1 MGLSKEMRMDLL
13 PIKKTV
19 LCADGYLLQYRTWTP
34 NGVPCATIILVNGI
48 MSHSGW
54 FQPLAE
60 SLLLAGFKLIGA
72 DRRGTGLNLEARGDA
87 PDAKTLID
95 DLKCVIESEDTKG
108 VPLHLVG
115 WCWGAVLAINFAAE
129 HESLLRSLVLLTP
142 GLYPTDL
149 VKANMRSQEQ
159 IRKSSLPTAPCLESP
174 IAETMFTD
182 GPFLESFIANDVQ
195 RTKYF
200 TPRFYNVMVK
210 MGMGASIRLMQIH
223 LPLLLVLADADQAT
237 DNIQTMRAFEQIKQ
251 PFKLVT
257 LYSAHGIQFDAPEHL
272 SHILASWIIG
282 SEHRGASPQEKHS
295 C

>member
-1 MGLSKEMRMDLL
+1 MGPL
-13 PIKKTV
+13 PIEKTV
-19 LCADGYLLQYRTWTP
+19 LCPDGYLLQYRTWMP
-34 NGVPCATIILVNGI
+34 SGIPCATIILVNGI
-48 MSHSGW
+48 MSHSRW

-95 DLKCVIESEDTKG
+95 DLKCVIDAEHTNG
-108 VPLHLVG
+108 VPLHLIG

-129 HESLLRSLVLLTP
+129 HESLLTSLVLLAP
-142 GLYPTDL
+142 GLYPTEVL
-149 VKANMRSQEQ
+149 KVNMRSQEQ
-159 IRKSSLPTAPCLESP
+159 IRKSSPPTTPCLESP

-182 GPFLESFIANDVQ
+182 GPFLKNFIANDTE
-195 RTKYF
+195 RTRHF

-210 MGMGASIRLMQIH
+210 MGMGASVRLRQLH
-223 LPLLLVLADADQAT
+223 LPILLVLADADQAT
-237 DNIQTMRAFEQIKQ
+237 DNIQTMHAFEHIKA

-257 LYSAHGIQFDAPEHL
+257 VCSAHGIQFDAPEQL
-272 SHILASWIIG
+272 SRILSSWIG
-282 SEHRGASPQEKHS
+282 SEHRGASPQEQHS